1 MANIRMHPAPAAAYQ
16 ALTING
22 RPYSGTPGT
31 TQDVPDFD
39 AAILEANG
47 WSRAFE
53 VGPTSARPAAP
64 TRGRFFHDTTV
75 AAVIIYDGAT
85 WRNAITG
92 ASV

>member
-1 MANIRMHPAPAAAYQ
+1 MTIRMHPSPLVVYQ
-16 ALTING
+16 ALTANG
-22 RPYSGTPGT
+22 RAYSGTPGT
-31 TQDVPDFD
+31 TQDVLDAD

-47 WSRAFE
+47 WARAFE
-53 VGPTSARPAAP
+53 VGPTAQRPVAP